1 MTSDFLGFWRCPEEY
16 AKFGV
21 AQELGQTPRFF
32 RFGNKITG
40 FGRIALPP
48 GHHPDGHR
56 PDVFPFVQVQGNEIT
71 LPFDTSEILE
81 NLRRE
86 RYLGKRG
93 AASFKGKLIR
103 KAYYIA
109 RPFLPVNVRKHFQRF
124 HLRDRKRIE
133 FPSWPIDK
141 TADNLCVELMSL
153 SVKANDNRRIPF
165 VWFWPNDY
173 KGCVLMTHDVE
184 HEEGRAFC
192 GDLMDLDARY
202 GIRSSFQVVPEERYE
217 VSDAF
222 LESIRTRGFEVNV
235 HDLNHDGHLFSTH
248 ELFLERVNKING
260 YGKKWRTEGFRAGGM
275 YRNGEW
281 NEALQFSYDMSF
293 PSAAHLEPQIGGSCS
308 VMPYFLGELVEIPL
322 TTTQDYSL
330 FHILGQYSIDLW
342 KEELDFIFASNGL
355 ASFIVHP
362 DYVIERR
369 ARSVYESLLQYLAE
383 FCSEKKIWQPLPR
396 DVAQWW
402 RERSQMRVERSGESW
417 KVVGPGSERARLAF
431 AQVENGQL
439 TYDVESTPSREAV
452 R

>member
-1 MTSDFLGFWRCPEEY
+1 MTSAFIDYWRCPEEH

-21 AQELGQTPRFF
+21 AQEVEQAPRFF

-48 GHHPDGHR
+48 GNHPHGDR
-56 PDVFPFVQVQGNEIT
+56 PDVSPLVHVGRNEIT
-71 LPFDTSEILE
+71 LPFDANEILE

-86 RYLGKRG
+86 RYVAKPGSG
-93 AASFKGKLIR
+93 SFVGKLIR
-103 KAYYIA
+103 NAYYVA
-109 RPFLPVNVRKHFQRF
+109 RPFLSVSVRKHFQRF

-141 TADNLCVELMSL
+141 TTDSLCADLMAL
-153 SVKANDNRRIPF
+153 SVKANGNRRIPF

-173 KGCVLMTHDVE
+173 QGCVLMTHDVE
-184 HEEGRAFC
+184 HEPGRAFC
-192 GDLMDLDARY
+192 GDLMDLNERH

-222 LESIRTRGFEVNV
+222 LESIRSRGFEVNV
-235 HDLNHDGHLFSTH
+235 HDLNHDGHLFSSH

-260 YGKKWRTEGFRAGGM
+260 YARKWRAEGFRAGGM
-275 YRNGEW
+275 YRNAEW

-293 PSAAHLEPQIGGSCS
+293 PTAAHLEPQIGGSCS
-308 VMPYFLGELVEIPL
+308 VMPYFLGELVELPL

-342 KEELDFIFASNGL
+342 KEELDFLAASNGL

-369 ARSVYESLLQYLAE
+369 ARSVYESLLQYLSK
-383 FCSEKKIWQPLPR
+383 FCSEKKFWQPLPR
-396 DVAQWW
+396 EVAQWW
-402 RERSQMRVERSGESW
+402 RDRSQMRVERSGESW
-417 KVVGPGSERARLAF
+417 KVAGPGSERARVAF

-439 TYDVESTPSREAV
+439 TYGLENTPCREAV
-452 R
+452 G